1 MRTDSTLL
9 SEDSNTD
16 IGNYIERNFG
26 KVYLSAE
33 IIQYKSKIKNAQE
46 AHEAIRPTHMT
57 TTEDNLE
64 EELSPET
71 PAVYHLIWK
80 RTAACQ
86 MSKGFKKKDIIIKDS
101 LATMTLSGSQL
112 IILGILKFYKREE
125 EDEDSSLPPEIKGKN
140 YSGGYA

>member
-46 AHEAIRPTHMT
+46 AHEAIRPTP
-57 TTEDNLE
+57 LKIIWRR
-64 EELSPET
+64 S
-71 PAVYHLIWK
+71 YHLKLHLSTIYF
-80 RTAACQ
+80 
-86 MSKGFKKKDIIIKDS
+86 GKK
-101 LATMTLSGSQL
+101 
-112 IILGILKFYKREE
+112 
-125 EDEDSSLPPEIKGKN
+125 PPPP
-140 YSGGYA
+140 S